1 MITATNVQS
10 FCGEWATFCERFTDK
25 ISGRESSF
33 YSLPLE
39 LIKPLQSTI
48 PNWLTAEAVTFEEE
62 FANLCGRH
70 NVVGVAAGRPVPYG
84 WLTFATQ
91 SAGQGEPLTLSDLK
105 WLGWDQFWSLETANR
120 LLNVG
125 ADRTEPLRRQLQA
138 FIGWLI
144 TNPAFVSQVAEFK
157 AREKDKLAT
166 GEPLEDDEELLAA
179 FVEFCAE
186 WQLDGMA
193 TWDLP
198 IPRGVNLSDLAIPL
212 CTRDESI
219 NLTLPATIR
228 LPARWPLN
236 DLMRDL
242 RRNAISD
249 RLAGWLEVLD
259 QSGGDGKGLHRYR
272 QMLPL
277 HFYRNVVLKSRYG
290 DHFSGHVELLDVA
303 FADFFGDIREDSV
316 KKLRLGIERRL
327 KGE

>member
-1 MITATNVQS
+1 LITATNARS
-10 FCGEWATFCERFTDK
+10 LYGEWRD
-25 ISGRESSF
+25 ISDLYTGRIPEQEAFS
-33 YSLPLE
+33 YSLPSQL
-39 LIKPLQSTI
+39 LKSIKSAM
-48 PNWLTAEAVTFEEE
+48 PNWLAASALTFEDSL
-62 FANLCGRH
+62 ADLCERYQ
-70 NVVGVAAGRPVPYG
+70 VVGVAGGKPVSYG
-84 WLTFATQ
+84 WLTMGTQ
-91 SAGQGEPLTLSDLK
+91 SDGQSEPLTLATLK
-105 WLGWDQFWSLETANR
+105 RLGWDQYWTLATANR
-120 LLNVG
+120 LLTVG
-125 ADRTEPLRRQLQA
+125 ADRIAPFRQQLQA
-138 FIGWLI
+138 FLGWLI
-144 TNPAFVSQVAEFK
+144 TNPTFVSQVAEFE
-157 AREKDKLAT
+157 AREENLLAA
-166 GEPLEDDEELLAA
+166 GKSLEDDKELLAA
-179 FVEFCAE
+179 FIEFCAE

-198 IPRGVNLSDLAIPL
+198 IPRGVNLSGLAIPL

-228 LPARWPLN
+228 FPARWPLN